1 MNEIDVLKLKIID
14 LENDLEK
21 QHKITSALKKRVRK
35 SIQSTGSS
43 YSLFERN
50 ILLQEKVK
58 SRTLD
63 LQKAK
68 ELAEIANRTKSE
80 FLANMSHEI
89 RTPMNGVIG
98 MIGLLLSTDLED
110 EQRKYAETVRSSGEL
125 LLEIINQILDFSKI
139 EAGML
144 EMEILDFNLLV
155 LLEDFAE
162 MMALKAYE
170 KDLEF
175 ICAASPDVPS
185 HLRGDPGRLRQI
197 LTNLTCNAIKFTS
210 EGEVVIRA
218 NLESETEDEA
228 LIRFSVHDTGM
239 GIPEDKMSILF
250 KQFAQVDTSTT
261 RKFGG
266 TGLGL
271 AISKELVELMNGN
284 IGVESKQGKGS
295 NFWFTARFSKQLIR
309 KRKILPPAVVRGSR
323 ILIVD
328 DNATNR
334 EIVMAQLDS
343 WDIRTEEAEEGKTAL
358 HLLREAVKA
367 EDPFQVAL
375 IDMQMPGMD
384 GETLGK
390 HILFDPALKNT
401 RLLMMTSLGMRGDAR
416 RAEDIGFAAYLTKP
430 VKQSDLFECISKVLS
445 DEVIKE
451 VHTIITRHSIRE
463 IRCSSARILVAEDNI
478 VNQQVA
484 IGILKNLGFTAEVVA
499 NGTEAIKA
507 LKSIPFDL
515 VLMDV
520 QMPEMDGF
528 EATSLIRDP
537 KTSVINGKIPIIAM
551 TAHAM
556 QDDRKRCLE
565 AGMDDYVSK
574 PVNIQALSEVLKK
587 WLPKNKAIFSIS
599 E

>member
-1 MNEIDVLKLKIID
+1 MNEINDLELRIID
-14 LENDLEK
+14 LEKKLEK
-21 QHKITSALKKRVRK
+21 QEKITSALKKRVRK

-58 SRTLD
+58 TRTLD

-98 MIGLLLSTDLED
+98 MISLLLSTDLDD
-110 EQRKYAETVRSSGEL
+110 EQREFAETVRSSGES

-144 EMEILDFNLLV
+144 EMEILDFNLRV

-162 MMALKAYE
+162 MMALRADE
-170 KDLEF
+170 KGLEF
-175 ICAASPDVPS
+175 ICAASPDTPS

-197 LTNLTCNAIKFTS
+197 LTNLAGNAIKFTS

-218 NLESETEDEA
+218 RLESETEDEV
-228 LIRFSVHDTGM
+228 LIRFSVCDTGL
-239 GIPEDKMSILF
+239 GIPESKMNILF
-250 KQFAQVDTSTT
+250 KHFTQVDTSTT
-261 RKFGG
+261 RRFGG

-271 AISKELVELMNGN
+271 AISKQLVELMDGE
-284 IGVESKQGKGS
+284 IGVESEEGKGS
-295 NFWFTARFSKQLIR
+295 KFWFTARFPRQLLR
-309 KRKILPPAVVRGSR
+309 EHKMLPLIDVRGSH

-334 EIVMAQLDS
+334 DILTAQLGA
-343 WDIRTEEAEEGKTAL
+343 WDIRTKEVAEGEMAL
-358 HLLREAVKA
+358 RLLREAVEA
-367 EDPFQVAL
+367 EDPFQAAI

-390 HILFDPALKNT
+390 HILSDPSLNNT
-401 RLLMMTSLGMRGDAR
+401 RLLMMTSVGMRGDAK

-430 VKQSDLFECISKVLS
+430 LKQLDLFDCISKVLT
-445 DEVIKE
+445 DEVIEKE
-451 VHTIITRHSIRE
+451 HIIVTRHSIRE

-484 IGILKNLGFTAEVVA
+484 VGILKKLGFAAEVA
-499 NGTEAIKA
+499 TNGIDALKA
-507 LKSIPFDL
+507 LESIPFDL

-528 EATSLIRDP
+528 EATRCIRDP
-537 KTSVINGKIPIIAM
+537 KISVLNRKIPIIAM

-556 QDDRKRCLE
+556 QGDREKCLE

-574 PVNIQALSEVLKK
+574 PVSIQALADVLDK
-587 WLPKNKAIFSIS
+587 WLPNKRIQYPSK
-599 E
+599 

>member
-1 MNEIDVLKLKIID
+1 MNKKDDLKLKIID
-14 LENDLEK
+14 LEKKLEK
-21 QHKITSALKKRVRK
+21 QKKITSALKKRVRK

-98 MIGLLLSTDLED
+98 MISLLLSTDLDD
-110 EQRKYAETVRSSGEL
+110 EQRDFAETVRLSGES

-162 MMALKAYE
+162 TMALRADE
-170 KDLEF
+170 KGLEF
-175 ICAASPDVPS
+175 ICAASPGVPS
-185 HLRGDPGRLRQI
+185 HLRGDPGRLRQV
-197 LTNLTCNAIKFTS
+197 LTNLVGNALKFTS
-210 EGEVVIRA
+210 EGEVAIRA

-228 LIRFSVHDTGM
+228 LIRFSVYDTGL
-239 GIPEDKMSILF
+239 GIPENKMNILF
-250 KQFAQVDTSTT
+250 EHFTQVDTSTT
-261 RKFGG
+261 RRFGG

-271 AISKELVELMNGN
+271 AISKQLVELMGGK
-284 IGVESKQGKGS
+284 IGVESKEGKGS
-295 NFWFTARFSKQLIR
+295 KFWFTARFPKQPER
-309 KRKILPPAVVRGSR
+309 ERKILPPADVRGSR

-334 EIVMAQLDS
+334 EILLAQLGA
-343 WDIRTEEAEEGKTAL
+343 WDIRTEEAKEGETAL
-358 HLLREAVKA
+358 HLLREAVEV
-367 EDPFQVAL
+367 EDPFQAAI
-375 IDMQMPGMD
+375 IDMQMPGMN

-390 HILFDPALKNT
+390 HILLDPALKNT
-401 RLLMMTSLGMRGDAR
+401 RLLMMTSVGMRGDAR

-430 VKQSDLFECISKVLS
+430 LKQSDLFDCISKVLS
-445 DEVIKE
+445 EEVIKKE
-451 VHTIITRHSIRE
+451 HTIVTRHSIRE
-463 IRCSSARILVAEDNI
+463 IRYLSARILVAEDNI
-478 VNQQVA
+478 VSQQVA
-484 IGILKNLGFTAEVVA
+484 IGILKKLGFTAEVVS
-499 NGTEAIKA
+499 NGIEVLGTLE
-507 LKSIPFDL
+507 SIPFDL

-528 EATSLIRDP
+528 ETTRHIRDP
-537 KTSVINGKIPIIAM
+537 KTSVLNGKIIIIAM

-556 QDDRKRCLE
+556 HGDRERCLE
-565 AGMDDYVSK
+565 AGMDDYISK
-574 PVNIQALSEVLKK
+574 PVSIQALSDVLDK
-587 WLPKNKAIFSIS
+587 WLPKKRSQYRP

>member
-1 MNEIDVLKLKIID
+1 MNDIDDLKSQIID
-14 LENDLEK
+14 LEKKLEK
-21 QHKITSALKKRVRK
+21 QKKITAALKKRVSK

-43 YSLFERN
+43 YSLFERT

-68 ELAEIANRTKSE
+68 ELAEIANRTKSA

-98 MIGLLLSTDLED
+98 MIGLLLSTDLDD
-110 EQRKYAETVRSSGEL
+110 EQRSFAKTVRSSGES

-144 EMEILDFNLLV
+144 EMEILDFDLLF

-162 MMALKAYE
+162 MMALKAFE
-170 KDLEF
+170 KGLEF
-175 ICAASPDVPS
+175 ICASSPVVPS

-197 LTNLTCNAIKFTS
+197 LTNLTGNAIKFTS
-210 EGEVVIRA
+210 EGEVAIRTS
-218 NLESETEDEA
+218 LESETEDEV
-228 LIRFSVHDTGM
+228 LIRISVCDTGL
-239 GIPEDKMSILF
+239 GIPENKKNILF
-250 KQFAQVDTSTT
+250 EQFTQVDTSTT
-261 RKFGG
+261 RRFGG

-271 AISKELVELMNGN
+271 AISKQLVELMGGK
-284 IGVESKQGKGS
+284 IGVESEEGKGS
-295 NFWFTARFSKQLIR
+295 EFWFTARFSKQPVQEL
-309 KRKILPPAVVRGSR
+309 KILPPADVRGSR

-334 EIVMAQLDS
+334 EILLAQLGA
-343 WDIRTEEAEEGKTAL
+343 WDIRTADAEGGKTAL
-358 HLLREAVKA
+358 HLLREAV
-367 EDPFQVAL
+367 EEGDPFQAAI

-390 HILFDPALKNT
+390 HILSDPALKNT
-401 RLLMMTSLGMRGDAR
+401 RLMMMTSLGMRGDAK

-430 VKQSDLFECISKVLS
+430 LKQLDLFDCISKVLAH
-445 DEVIKE
+445 EVIRKE
-451 VHTIITRHSIRE
+451 HTIVTRHSIRE
-463 IRCSSARILVAEDNI
+463 IRSSSARILVAEDNI
-478 VNQQVA
+478 VNQKVA
-484 IGILKNLGFTAEVVA
+484 VGILKKLGFAAEVVA
-499 NGTEAIKA
+499 NGVEV
-507 LKSIPFDL
+507 LRVLESIPFDL

-528 EATSLIRDP
+528 EATRCIRDP
-537 KTSVINGKIPIIAM
+537 KTSALNGKIPIIAM

-556 QDDRKRCLE
+556 HGDREKCLK

-574 PVNIQALSEVLKK
+574 PVSIQALADVLDK
-587 WLPKNKAIFSIS
+587 WLPKKRSHYRQ

>member
-1 MNEIDVLKLKIID
+1 MNEVDDLKSQIIN
-14 LENDLEK
+14 LEKKLEK
-21 QHKITSALKKRVRK
+21 QKKITSALKKRVRK

-68 ELAEIANRTKSE
+68 ELAEIANRTKSA

-98 MIGLLLSTDLED
+98 MIGLLLSTDLDD
-110 EQRKYAETVRSSGEL
+110 EQRNFAETVRSSGES

-144 EMEILDFNLLV
+144 EMEILDFDLLF

-162 MMALKAYE
+162 IMALKAFE
-170 KDLEF
+170 KGLEF
-175 ICAASPDVPS
+175 ICAATPGVPS
-185 HLRGDPGRLRQI
+185 LLRGDPGRLRQI
-197 LTNLTCNAIKFTS
+197 LTNLAGNAIKFTS
-210 EGEVVIRA
+210 EGEVAIRTS
-218 NLESETEDEA
+218 LESETEDEA
-228 LIRFSVHDTGM
+228 LIRISVYDTGL
-239 GIPEDKMSILF
+239 GIPENKRNILF
-250 KQFAQVDTSTT
+250 EQFTQVDTSTT
-261 RKFGG
+261 RRFGG

-271 AISKELVELMNGN
+271 AISKQLVELMGGN
-284 IGVESKQGKGS
+284 IGVESEEGKGS
-295 NFWFTARFSKQLIR
+295 KFWFTVRFSKQPIR
-309 KRKILPPAVVRGSR
+309 KRKMLPPADVAGSR

-334 EIVMAQLDS
+334 EILLVQLDA
-343 WDIRTEEAEEGKTAL
+343 WDIRTEEAEEGETAL
-358 HLLREAVKA
+358 RLLREAVET
-367 EDPFQVAL
+367 EDPFQAAI

-390 HILFDPALKNT
+390 LILLDSTLKKT
-401 RLLMMTSLGMRGDAR
+401 RLLMMTSLGMRGDAK
-416 RAEDIGFAAYLTKP
+416 RAEDIGFVAYLTKP
-430 VKQSDLFECISKVLS
+430 VKQLDLFDCISKVL
-445 DEVIKE
+445 DHEVIKE
-451 VHTIITRHSIRE
+451 KHAILTRHSIRE
-463 IRCSSARILVAEDNI
+463 IRSSSARILVAEDNI
-478 VNQQVA
+478 VNQKVA
-484 IGILKNLGFTAEVVA
+484 IAILKKLGFTAEVVA
-499 NGTEAIKA
+499 NGAEVLRA
-507 LKSIPFDL
+507 LELIPFDL

-528 EATSLIRDP
+528 EATHCIRDP
-537 KTSVINGKIPIIAM
+537 RASVLNREIPIIAM
-551 TAHAM
+551 TAHALHG
-556 QDDRKRCLE
+556 DREKCLE

-574 PVNIQALSEVLKK
+574 PVSMQALSDVLEK
-587 WLPKNKAIFSIS
+587 WLPEKRSQYRP

>member
-1 MNEIDVLKLKIID
+1 MNEIDALKLKIID
-14 LENDLEK
+14 LEKELEK
-21 QHKITSALKKRVRK
+21 QHKIASALKKRVRK

-58 SRTLD
+58 SRTID

-68 ELAEIANRTKSE
+68 DLAEIANRTKSE

-98 MIGLLLSTDLED
+98 MIGLLLDSDLDE
-110 EQRKYAETVRSSGEL
+110 EQRGFAEIVQSSGES

-185 HLRGDPGRLRQI
+185 YLRGDPGRLRQVLI
-197 LTNLTCNAIKFTS
+197 NLAYNAIKFTS
-210 EGEVVIRA
+210 EGEVAIRA
-218 NLESETEDEA
+218 KMESETVDEA
-228 LIRFSVHDTGM
+228 LIRFSVCDTGM
-239 GIPEDKMSILF
+239 GIPEDKMNILF
-250 KQFAQVDTSTT
+250 DQFTQVDSSTT

-271 AISKELVELMNGN
+271 AISKELVGLMNGK
-284 IGVESKQGKGS
+284 IGVESEEGKGS
-295 NFWFTARFSKQLIR
+295 KFWFTARFPKQLVR
-309 KRKILPPAVVRGSR
+309 ERKILPPADVRGSR

-334 EIVMAQLDS
+334 EILLAQLNA
-343 WDIRTEEAEEGKTAL
+343 WDIRTGEAEEGETAL
-358 HLLREAVKA
+358 HLLHEAVEA
-367 EDPFQVAL
+367 EDPFQAAI

-401 RLLMMTSLGMRGDAR
+401 CLLMMTSLGMRGDAR

-430 VKQSDLFECISKVLS
+430 VKQSDLFDCISKVLA
-445 DEVIKE
+445 DEVIKKA
-451 VHTIITRHSIRE
+451 HTIITRHSIRE
-463 IRCSSARILVAEDNI
+463 MHYSSARILVAEDNI

-484 IGILKNLGFTAEVVA
+484 IGILKNLGFAAEVVA
-499 NGTEAIKA
+499 NGDEAVKA
-507 LKSIPFDL
+507 LESIPFDL
-515 VLMDV
+515 VLMDI
-520 QMPEMDGF
+520 QMPDMDGF
-528 EATSLIRDP
+528 EATRLIRDP
-537 KTSVINGKIPIIAM
+537 ESSVLNGKIPIIAM
-551 TAHAM
+551 TAHAL
-556 QDDRKRCLE
+556 QGDRERCLE

-574 PVNIQALSEVLKK
+574 PVDIQALSEVLKK
-587 WLPKNKAIFSIS
+587 WLPENKKTFSIS